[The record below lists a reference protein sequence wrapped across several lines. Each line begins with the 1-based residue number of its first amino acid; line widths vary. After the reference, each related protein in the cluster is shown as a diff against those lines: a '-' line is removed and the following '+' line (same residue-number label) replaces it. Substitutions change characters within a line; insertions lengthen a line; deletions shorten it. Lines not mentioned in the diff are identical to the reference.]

1 MTLDELLL
9 EWSYRSEKGYP
20 SLDNPSD
27 IQVLKQIC
35 EKLNLPIDDIL
46 DEIGEDEEGEKT
58 YANKD
63 GKPGITSLEP
73 SPYDGV
79 DNEDEEETP
88 EEDEEEVD
96 TDGDTIPDSS
106 DGDSQYDAVIRK
118 HLKLEDN
125 EPIPKVKGTYPFP
138 GKGGATFDIKVNEK
152 DLKHWK
158 DFWTLTPPKAG
169 GEIGETSKGSGDGE
183 ISLYWLYQHSNSA
196 DVKGTQ
202 GSDNPDLEF
211 NNIGVEV
218 KAYGPHSKVKG
229 LGRWS
234 SDKPQLDALGIL
246 FGFQKLI
253 VALEP
258 KASGKFPP
266 DVSPNNFKGFQL
278 VQAFEV
284 LQQLLDVDLDTL
296 GKEYSLFNDI
306 KKRLDSLKEKIGGWN
321 TPEEGAR
328 KMAVFFVEPKIGRKP
343 GDGGFLVNVQDNGDC
358 RFYGINKETLL
369 NHPNLIGQKGQSGY
383 IGSANSQMYLD
394 FNEFFM

>member
-20 SLDNPSD
+20 NMDSPSD
-27 IQVLKQIC
+27 ISLLKEILRELKLPEKEIDTLVDDLEDDPQDLNTPGTDGMEDSSIEDEKEKQIQS
-35 EKLNLPIDDIL
+35 N
-46 DEIGEDEEGEKT
+46 T
-58 YANKD
+58 
-63 GKPGITSLEP
+63 KPELEP
-73 SPYDGV
+73 ESKEEPQNTQIG
-79 DNEDEEETP
+79 DE
-88 EEDEEEVD
+88 
-96 TDGDTIPDSS
+96 
-106 DGDSQYDAVIRK
+106 QYDAVIRA
-118 HLKLEDN
+118 HLGLNDDQ
-125 EPIPKVKGTYPFP
+125 PLPRVKGTYPWP
-138 GKGGATFDIKVNEK
+138 GKGGATFDIQVKGD

-183 ISLYWLYQHSNSA
+183 ISLYWLYQYGGSSV

-211 NNIGVEV
+211 DKIGVEV
-218 KAYGPHSKVKG
+218 KAYGPHKDVKG

-284 LQQLLDVDLDTL
+284 LQQLLDVDLEGL
-296 GKEYSLFNDI
+296 GQEYSLFLDI
-306 KKRLDSLKEKIGGWN
+306 KKRLDSLKQKIGDWDS
-321 TPEEGAR
+321 PEDGAR
-328 KMAVFFVEPKIGRKP
+328 KMAVYFVEPKIGRKP
-343 GDGGFLVNVQDNGDC
+343 GDGGFLVNVQKGGNC
-358 RFYGINKETLL
+358 RFYGIDKEKLL
-369 NHPNLIGQKGQSGY
+369 NHPNLIGKKGLSGY

-394 FNEFFM
+394 FNEFFAK

>member
-9 EWSYRSEKGYP
+9 EWSYRSERGYP
-20 SLDNPSD
+20 STDNPSD
-27 IQVLKQIC
+27 VLLLKDILRELKLPKGLVDELVDSLDEDDKDLDTPSTDGMEDSGVEDEKEKQKQIQS
-35 EKLNLPIDDIL
+35 
-46 DEIGEDEEGEKT
+46 
-58 YANKD
+58 
-63 GKPGITSLEP
+63 KPKLEP
-73 SPYDGV
+73 EP
-79 DNEDEEETP
+79 EPEEEPQNTTIG
-88 EEDEEEVD
+88 DE
-96 TDGDTIPDSS
+96 
-106 DGDSQYDAVIRK
+106 QYDAVIRK
-118 HLKLEDN
+118 HLGLSDDQ
-125 EPIPKVKGTYPFP
+125 PLPMVKGTYPFP
-138 GKGGATFDIKVNEK
+138 GKGGATFDIQVKSE
-152 DLKHWK
+152 DLKYWK

-183 ISLYWLYQHSNSA
+183 ISLYWLYQYSNSA

-211 NNIGVEV
+211 GGIGVEV

-278 VQAFEV
+278 VQAFQV
-284 LQQLLDVDLDTL
+284 LQQLLDVDLEGL
-296 GKEYSLFNDI
+296 GQEYSLFLDI
-306 KKRLDSLKEKIGGWN
+306 KKRLDSLKQKIGDWN

-343 GDGGFLVNVQDNGDC
+343 GDGGFLVNVQNNGDC
-358 RFYGINKETLL
+358 RFYGINKEKLL
-369 NHPNLIGQKGQSGY
+369 NHPNLIGRKGQSGY

-394 FNEFFM
+394 FNEFFSK

>member
-9 EWSYRSEKGYP
+9 EWSYRSERGYP
-20 SLDNPSD
+20 STDNPSD
-27 IQVLKQIC
+27 VLLLKDILRELKLPEGLVDELVDSLDEDDEDLDTPSTDGMEDSGVEDEKEKQKQIQS
-35 EKLNLPIDDIL
+35 
-46 DEIGEDEEGEKT
+46 
-58 YANKD
+58 
-63 GKPGITSLEP
+63 KPKLEP
-73 SPYDGV
+73 EP
-79 DNEDEEETP
+79 EPEEEPQNTTIG
-88 EEDEEEVD
+88 DE
-96 TDGDTIPDSS
+96 
-106 DGDSQYDAVIRK
+106 QYDAVIRK
-118 HLKLEDN
+118 HLGLSDDQ
-125 EPIPKVKGTYPFP
+125 PLPMVKGTYPFP
-138 GKGGATFDIKVNEK
+138 GKGGATFDIQVKSE
-152 DLKHWK
+152 DLKYWK

-183 ISLYWLYQHSNSA
+183 ISLYWLYQYSNSA

-211 NNIGVEV
+211 GGIGVEV

-278 VQAFEV
+278 VQAFQV
-284 LQQLLDVDLDTL
+284 LQQLLDVDLEGL
-296 GKEYSLFNDI
+296 GQEYSLFLDI
-306 KKRLDSLKEKIGGWN
+306 KKRLDSLKQKIGDWN

-343 GDGGFLVNVQDNGDC
+343 GDGGFLVNVQNNGDC
-358 RFYGINKETLL
+358 RFYGINKEKLL
-369 NHPNLIGQKGQSGY
+369 NHPNLIGRKGQSGY

-394 FNEFFM
+394 FNEFFSK

>member
-9 EWSYRSEKGYP
+9 EWSYRSERGYP
-20 SLDNPSD
+20 STDNPSD
-27 IQVLKQIC
+27 VLLLKDILRELKLPKGLVDELVDSLDEDDEDLDTPSTDGMEDSGVEDEKEKQKQIQS
-35 EKLNLPIDDIL
+35 
-46 DEIGEDEEGEKT
+46 
-58 YANKD
+58 
-63 GKPGITSLEP
+63 KPKLEP
-73 SPYDGV
+73 EP
-79 DNEDEEETP
+79 EPEEEPQNTTIG
-88 EEDEEEVD
+88 DE
-96 TDGDTIPDSS
+96 
-106 DGDSQYDAVIRK
+106 QYDAVIRK
-118 HLKLEDN
+118 HLGLSDDQ
-125 EPIPKVKGTYPFP
+125 PLPMVKGTYPFP
-138 GKGGATFDIKVNEK
+138 GKGGATFDIQVKSE
-152 DLKHWK
+152 DLKYWK

-183 ISLYWLYQHSNSA
+183 ISLYWLYQYSNSA

-211 NNIGVEV
+211 GGIGVEV

-284 LQQLLDVDLDTL
+284 LQQLLDVDLEGL
-296 GKEYSLFNDI
+296 GQEYSLFLDI
-306 KKRLDSLKEKIGGWN
+306 KKRLDSLKAKIGDWD

-343 GDGGFLVNVQDNGDC
+343 GDGGFLVNVQNNGDC
-358 RFYGINKETLL
+358 RFYGINKEKLL
-369 NHPNLIGQKGQSGY
+369 NHPNLIGRKGQSGY

-394 FNEFFM
+394 FNEFFSK

>member
-9 EWSYRSEKGYP
+9 EWSYRSERGYP
-20 SLDNPSD
+20 STDNPSD
-27 IQVLKQIC
+27 VLLLKEILR
-35 EKLNLPIDDIL
+35 ELKLPEGDIGRLVDDLEGEDDIKVNSDQDGDEEIPTEL
-46 DEIGEDEEGEKT
+46 PQQDIESKPESEEKPQEIGDE
-58 YANKD
+58 
-63 GKPGITSLEP
+63 
-73 SPYDGV
+73 
-79 DNEDEEETP
+79 
-88 EEDEEEVD
+88 
-96 TDGDTIPDSS
+96 
-106 DGDSQYDAVIRK
+106 QYDAVIRK
-118 HLKLEDN
+118 HLGLSNDQ
-125 EPIPKVKGTYPFP
+125 PLPRVKGTYPWP
-138 GKGGATFDIKVNEK
+138 GKGGATFDIQVKGD

-183 ISLYWLYQHSNSA
+183 ISLYWLYQYSNSA

-218 KAYGPHSKVKG
+218 KAYGPHKDVKG

-284 LQQLLDVDLDTL
+284 LQQLLDVDLEGL
-296 GKEYSLFNDI
+296 GQEYSLFLDI
-306 KKRLDSLKEKIGGWN
+306 KKRLDSLKAKIGDWD

-343 GDGGFLVNVQDNGDC
+343 GDGGFLVNVQNNGDC
-358 RFYGINKETLL
+358 RFYGINKEKLL
-369 NHPNLIGQKGQSGY
+369 NHPNLIGRKGQSGY
-383 IGSANSQMYLD
+383 IGSASSQMYLD